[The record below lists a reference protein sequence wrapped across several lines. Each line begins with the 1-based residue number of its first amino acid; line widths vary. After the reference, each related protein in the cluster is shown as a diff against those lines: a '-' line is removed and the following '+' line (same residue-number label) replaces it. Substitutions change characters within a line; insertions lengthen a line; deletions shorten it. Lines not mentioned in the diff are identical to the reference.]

1 LDGPPSHKLE
11 LIAVSA
17 ALKLDLNGSRLQVKR
32 QRIQT
37 ERVRGQ
43 EQDLLLGHGDLR
55 IVPL

>member
-1 LDGPPSHKLE
+1 MDGPPSYKLE

-37 ERVRGQ
+37 ERVAAKNKIFCL
-43 EQDLLLGHGDLR
+43 DTVDLR